1 MDRNNIEKL
10 RANKRPKEFNDWIDS
25 LRREG
30 YKATVVIVKGLI
42 NHVEV
47 EEADNG
53 NWDEIMFGRITL
65 SDKVAIKQRVYK
77 PILYNGIFIKN
88 YDGK

>member
-1 MDRNNIEKL
+1 MDRNNIEKI
-10 RANKRPKEFNDWIDS
+10 RANKRPEKFNDWIDS

-30 YKATVVIVKGLI
+30 YKATVVIVKGFI

-65 SDKVAIKQRVYK
+65 SDKIAIKQRVYK